1 MTRQQVR
8 LSSTCKGYHPL
19 RVMEMG
25 LAVSKTDFYVRDRA
39 TNEVRLMTDAEWDA
53 AMRDS
58 RLVLTR

>member
-1 MTRQQVR
+1 MR

-25 LAVSKTDFYVRDRA
+25 LSVSKTDFYVRDKA